1 VDKASASAFIRIWS
15 PGWLILVGTH
25 GDGFRGGWRL
35 KAGLNCYLATF
46 GIRNSIRCM
55 QIVPQTQ
62 FDNVLLEFS
71 IFPFVL
77 NKDGKYGMRRHLR
90 IMSVVQNFAHEKLF
104 SNTDFHFAVQIDY
117 FSA

>member
-1 VDKASASAFIRIWS
+1 
-15 PGWLILVGTH
+15 
-25 GDGFRGGWRL
+25 
-35 KAGLNCYLATF
+35 
-46 GIRNSIRCM
+46 M

-90 IMSVVQNFAHEKLF
+90 IMSVVQNFAHAKLL